1 MVKRCIVLVLVTL
14 LVGVN
19 AIAAQ
24 DEIDPQLLEQMDSL
38 ERVTENIRDLP
49 ATSTIDH
56 RFPTREETIAYLRE
70 TYSREYPPE
79 EFARLARFYIALGLL
94 PAGTDLQEVFLRLLG
109 SQVAGY
115 YDPDTETMN
124 VLPTTGDDPGSKL
137 SITEQ
142 VIYVHEFTHALQD
155 MHFDLDSLLEA
166 PEIADHPD
174 RSLAALS
181 LVEGD
186 ASATMTLYLQEV
198 AARNP
203 MAALS
208 LLVEGLQSGGLFLP
222 PGIPQILVDE
232 LMFPYQDGMNFV
244 IAISQDGGWERVNE
258 AYSNPPSTTEQIL
271 HPDKYITGE
280 TGQDVALVDAS
291 AALGDGWAADW
302 DTTMGEFY
310 LRKFLDVYLSSSQ
323 AASAAAGWGGDRLRI
338 YFQPETDEI
347 AYVLRTAWDNNTE
360 YEEFT
365 ERFAEFATIRFDGP
379 PAAADNCWANETGAL
394 CVMLDDESGDSL
406 IVSAPTLELA
416 IALRD
421 ASR

>member
-1 MVKRCIVLVLVTL
+1 MLIAL

-19 AIAAQ
+19 ASAAQ
-24 DEIDPQLLEQMDSL
+24 DEIDPELLEQMHTL
-38 ERVTENIRDLP
+38 EQVTENIRNLP
-49 ATSTIDH
+49 ATSEIDH

-70 TYSREYPPE
+70 TYSREFPPE

-124 VLPTTGDDPGSKL
+124 VLPTTGDDPGSEL

-186 ASATMTLYLQEV
+186 ASAAMTLYLQEV

-222 PGIPQILVDE
+222 EGIPQILVDE

-244 IAISQDGGWERVNE
+244 IALSQDGGWERVNE
-258 AYSNPPSTTEQIL
+258 AYANPPTTTEQIL
-271 HPDKYITGE
+271 HPEKYVTRE
-280 TGQDVALVDAS
+280 TGQDVELVDAS
-291 AALGDGWAADW
+291 AALGDGWLADW
-302 DTTMGEFY
+302 DTTLGEFY
-310 LRKFLDVYLSSSQ
+310 LRKHLDLHLSSSQ
-323 AASAAAGWGGDRLRI
+323 AASAASGWGGDRFRV
-338 YFQPETDEI
+338 YYNADTGEI
-347 AYVLRTAWDNNTE
+347 AWALRTAWDNNDA
-360 YEEFT
+360 YREFI
-365 ERFAEFATIRFDGP
+365 ELYAIFATTWFDD
-379 PAAADNCWANETGAL
+379 AASDASCWENETGAL
-394 CVMLDDESGDSL
+394 CMMQYDAERDSL
-406 IVSAPTLELA
+406 IVFAPTLEQAL
-416 IALRD
+416 ALRD
-421 ASR
+421 ASF